1 MKVLLAERIILNVL
15 SFDLIVEQP
24 YSTMMVLSQQLQL
37 NEKALQAAWRFANDS
52 TVTPVAIMYTEK
64 TIAAACIYLAITG
77 YNCIP
82 LKDAL
87 PVLLTGSGADQTRFM
102 NCVHTLKAL
111 YPDFDHLFHLCVCF
125 SDLCG

>member
-1 MKVLLAERIILNVL
+1 
-15 SFDLIVEQP
+15 
-24 YSTMMVLSQQLQL
+24 
-37 NEKALQAAWRFANDS
+37 
-52 TVTPVAIMYTEK
+52 MYTEK

-87 PVLLTGSGADQTRFM
+87 PVLLTGSGADQTSFM

-111 YPDFDHLFHLCVCF
+111 YSDFDHLFHLCVCF
-125 SDLCG
+125 SDLWVSIISFPSSCQDNHIPFSEQRQSLHYFQQTQQHKQS

>member
-1 MKVLLAERIILNVL
+1 
-15 SFDLIVEQP
+15 
-24 YSTMMVLSQQLQL
+24 
-37 NEKALQAAWRFANDS
+37 
-52 TVTPVAIMYTEK
+52 MYTEK

-87 PVLLTGSGADQTRFM
+87 PVLLTGSGADQTSFM

-125 SDLCG
+125 SDLCGGFQLLFLPVSVIPSLFLRAKAIPSLLPTNTTTQAILNKHLHLLLSQRHLALQLR